1 MAGES
6 LAGKT
11 ALVTGAGRRLG
22 RAIAMALAAEGMNLA
37 VHYRSSAAEAEELCG
52 ALEQQGVQAW
62 PLGADFADPSARES
76 LIDRAIAAAGRLD
89 LLVNSASIFP
99 PGTLHELSLGDL
111 TSVLQ
116 INTWTPFVLS
126 RQFVDR
132 VGGGKIINLLDT
144 RVRGYDWEHA
154 GYILSKHLLAV
165 LTRMTAVQYAPH
177 VTVNAVAPGLIL
189 PPPGKDQEYLDRLAH
204 TVPLQRHG
212 EANDIAEAVVFLAR
226 STYIT
231 GQVIYVDGGRH
242 LKEGLDG

>member
-6 LAGKT
+6 LVGRT
-11 ALVTGAGRRLG
+11 ALVTGGGQRLG
-22 RAIAMALAAEGMNLA
+22 RAIALALAAEGVNLV
-37 VHYRSSAAEAEELCG
+37 VHYRSSAAEADELCR
-52 ALEQQGVQAW
+52 ALEQQGVRAW
-62 PLGADFADPSARES
+62 PLAADFAASSAPES
-76 LIDRAIAAAGRLD
+76 LIDRALAAAGRLD

-99 PGTLHELSLGDL
+99 PGTLRELSLVDL
-111 TSVLQ
+111 TAVLQ
-116 INTWTPFVLS
+116 INSWTPFVLS
-126 RQFVDR
+126 RQFVNR
-132 VGGGKIINLLDT
+132 VGRGKIVNLLDT

-154 GYILSKHLLAV
+154 AYILSKHLLAV

-189 PPPGKDQEYLDRLAH
+189 PPPGEDHEYLDRLAH
-204 TVPLQRHG
+204 TVPLQQHG
-212 EANDIAEAVVFLAR
+212 DASDITEAVVFLAR

>member
-1 MAGES
+1 MPSES

-22 RAIAMALAAEGMNLA
+22 RAIASALAAEGMNLA
-37 VHYRSSAAEAEELCG
+37 VHYSSSAAEAEELCG
-52 ALEQQGVQAW
+52 VLEQQGVRAW
-62 PLGADFADPSARES
+62 PLGADFAESSAPES
-76 LIDRAIAAAGRLD
+76 LIDRALAAAGSLD

-99 PGTLHELSLGDL
+99 PATLRELSLGDL

-116 INTWTPFVLS
+116 INTWAPFVLS
-126 RQFVDR
+126 RQFVER
-132 VGGGKIINLLDT
+132 VGRGKIVNLLDT
-144 RVRGYDWEHA
+144 RVRGYDWGHVA
-154 GYILSKHLLAV
+154 YILSKHLLAV
-165 LTRMTAVQYAPH
+165 LTRMTAVQYAPQ

-189 PPPGKDQEYLDRLAH
+189 PPPGKDHEYLDSLAH

-226 STYIT
+226 SSYIT